1 MAVYK
6 NKELIIFG
14 TGLIAEEIYNYFRLD
29 SHYNVKAFVKDKK
42 FIKKKKFLGLPVCP
56 LDGIEKKF
64 SPKKYDAFVAIGYT
78 NLNELREEKFKTLK
92 KKGHRLAKYISSKSC
107 IVNKQNNYENCL
119 VLENSTIQTTAY
131 IGKNVFVW
139 ANNLIGH
146 HVKVMD
152 NSYISGNCTVAG
164 SSIIGKNC
172 FLGVG
177 STVSHGIKVGEKSL
191 IGANSLVTK
200 NLRKGSIVVEQ
211 SSKIIESKNLE
222 ISKKVI
228 K

>member
-1 MAVYK
+1 
-6 NKELIIFG
+6 
-14 TGLIAEEIYNYFRLD
+14 
-29 SHYNVKAFVKDKK
+29 
-42 FIKKKKFLGLPVCP
+42 
-56 LDGIEKKF
+56 
-64 SPKKYDAFVAIGYT
+64 
-78 NLNELREEKFKTLK
+78 
-92 KKGHRLAKYISSKSC
+92 
-107 IVNKQNNYENCL
+107 
-119 VLENSTIQTTAY
+119 
-131 IGKNVFVW
+131 
-139 ANNLIGH
+139 
-146 HVKVMD
+146 MD